1 MELKVEKVNG
11 VQIAEVALSSI
22 KINNVDDA
30 LDLIGNA
37 GYLGAPAVLL
47 YENVLHPDFFDLK
60 TKLAGEILQKFSNY
74 HMLLGI
80 VGEFEKYNSKSLKD
94 FIYECNTKGKVIFG
108 ANAGQVKVLLAQK
121 AIL

>member
-1 MELKVEKVNG
+1 MELKVQEVNG
-11 VQIAEVALSSI
+11 VQIAEVALNSTE
-22 KINNVDDA
+22 INNVDDA

-37 GYLGAPAVLL
+37 GYLGATAVLL

-94 FIYECNTKGKVIFG
+94 FIYESNTKGKVIFG
-108 ANAGQVKVLLAQK
+108 ADAGQVKALLAQK
-121 AIL
+121 AV